1 MEQGQVADKL
11 GKALELEERRL
22 AARADELTREAGR
35 RGDEIT
41 SRFAA
46 HGHGPGSGTIVAAV
60 GDVEIER
67 LRQLAQAACNIRRD
81 LCKGVPELGS
91 PEQLSRLRDK
101 VHNMLDAQWR
111 GLHIGIARLVG
122 GVQHEGVVR
131 RLVDARFGVDL
142 ESIKAWV
149 AREIEIIKGE
159 RELGLDGGAHADE
172 AGRLDLCFALMPF
185 APELVPIY
193 TMAIRPAAD
202 AAGLRCERADDTAKP
217 GVILEQIDH
226 AIGLARV
233 IVADLTGLNP
243 NVMQEV
249 GFARARGKPI
259 VFITQ
264 GEFRDLPFD
273 IRHYRAHRYRHDDS
287 GLATLREWLGQS
299 FAAVLGEP
307 APADAQAGD
316 LQLPLA
322 WVQGNIQPQ
331 LEAEGYEVVY
341 PSRDRADQYR
351 FQGWEDVLWRD
362 ERGRWRRVVT
372 VDHAPLRRRR
382 SQA

>member
-1 MEQGQVADKL
+1 MEQGQAADKL
-11 GKALELEERRL
+11 SKALELEERRL
-22 AARADELTREAGR
+22 AKRADELAREVR
-35 RGDEIT
+35 RKSVEIT

-46 HGHGPGSGTIVAAV
+46 HGHGPGSGTIVAAI
-60 GDVEIER
+60 GEAEIER
-67 LRQLAQAACNIRRD
+67 LRQLAQAACDIRRD
-81 LCKGVPELGS
+81 LFKSVPELGS
-91 PEQLSRLRDK
+91 PEQLSLLRDK
-101 VHNMLDAQWR
+101 VHGMLDAQWR
-111 GLHIGIARLVG
+111 DLHVGIARLVG
-122 GVQHEGVVR
+122 GVQHEGEVR
-131 RLVDARFGVDL
+131 RLVDARFGAGL

-149 AREIEIIKGE
+149 AREIEIISGE
-159 RELGLDGGAHADE
+159 CELGLDGGARSED
-172 AGRLDLCFALMPF
+172 AGRLDLCFVLMPF
-185 APELVPIY
+185 APELVPVY
-193 TMAIRPAAD
+193 TVAIRPAAD
-202 AAGLRCERADDTAKP
+202 AAGLRCERADDTAQP

-226 AIGLARV
+226 AIALARV

-273 IRHYRAHRYRHDDS
+273 IRHYRAYRYRHDDS
-287 GLATLREWLGQS
+287 GLAMLREWLGQS
-299 FAAVLGEP
+299 FGAVLGKP
-307 APADAQAGD
+307 TQADAQAGD
-316 LQLPLA
+316 LQLSLD

-351 FQGWEDVLWRD
+351 LQGWEDVLWGD
-362 ERGRWRRVVT
+362 ERGRQRRVVT

-382 SQA
+382 AQA